1 MARAVA
7 VVEFDMDALQR
18 VGASSDEM
26 RAALVE
32 VTDGIVAAA
41 NALGSGTRSGGHD
54 YKAKGTGRSRKG
66 QEWLEHDRSPAAVT
80 GPAAEYAGNVRMFH
94 DGYMGIVY
102 TANYSAQLD
111 NHKNNTLLKAKG

>member
-7 VVEFDMDALQR
+7 VVEFDMAALQR
-18 VGASSDEM
+18 VGASSDET
-26 RAALVE
+26 RAALAE
-32 VTDGIVAAA
+32 VTDRIVSTA
-41 NALGSGTRSGGHD
+41 NAMGSGTRSGGHG

-66 QEWLEHDRSPAAVT
+66 QGWLEHDRSPAAVT

>member
-66 QEWLEHDRSPAAVT
+66 QGWLEHDRSPAAVT

>member
-1 MARAVA
+1 MASASAR
-7 VVEFDMDALQR
+7 VEWDMAALQR
-18 VGASSDEM
+18 AAARSDEV
-26 RAALVE
+26 RDALTE
-32 VTDGIVAAA
+32 ATDRIVSTA
-41 NALGSGTRSGGHD
+41 NAMGSGTRSGGHD
-54 YKAKGTGRSRKG
+54 YKAKGTGTPRRG
-66 QEWLEHDRSPAAVT
+66 QGWLEHDRSPAAVT

>member
-1 MARAVA
+1 MASTSAR
-7 VVEFDMDALQR
+7 VEWDMAALQR
-18 VGASSDEM
+18 VAARSDET
-26 RAALVE
+26 REALKE
-32 VTDGIVAAA
+32 ATARIVSTA
-41 NALGSGTRSGGHD
+41 NAMGSGTHSGGHG

-66 QEWLEHDRSPAAVT
+66 QGWLEHDRSPAAVT

-94 DGYMGIVY
+94 EGYMGIVY

>member
-1 MARAVA
+1 MASASAR
-7 VVEFDMDALQR
+7 VEWDMDALQR
-18 VGASSDEM
+18 AAARSDEV
-26 RAALVE
+26 RDALTE
-32 VTDGIVAAA
+32 ATDRIVATA
-41 NALGSGTRSGGHD
+41 NAMGSGTRSGGHG
-54 YKAKGTGRSRKG
+54 YKAKGTGKPRKG
-66 QEWLEHDRSPAAVT
+66 QGWLEHDRSPAAVT

>member
-1 MARAVA
+1 MARGA

-18 VGASSDEM
+18 VGARSDEM

-41 NALGSGTRSGGHD
+41 NALGSSTHSGGHG
-54 YKAKGTGRSRKG
+54 YKAKGTGSSRKG
-66 QEWLEHDRSPAAVT
+66 QGWLEHDRSPAAVT

>member
-7 VVEFDMDALQR
+7 VVEFDMGALER
-18 VGASSDEM
+18 VGARSDEM

-41 NALGSGTRSGGHD
+41 NALGSSTHSGGHG
-54 YKAKGTGRSRKG
+54 YKAKGTGTPRKG
-66 QEWLEHDRSPAAVT
+66 QGWLEHDRSPAAVT
-80 GPAAEYAGNVRMFH
+80 GPAAKYAGNVRMFH

>member
-41 NALGSGTRSGGHD
+41 NALGSGTRSGGHG

-66 QEWLEHDRSPAAVT
+66 QGWLEHDRSPAAVT